1 LLHCSIFEL
10 GKQESD
16 DAERMIAFLMK
27 YDRRKVFFSI
37 KKPKNE
43 LSVFSLKR
51 RAASW
56 FFGSLLTMK
65 DQ

>member
-43 LSVFSLKR
+43 LS
-51 RAASW
+51 
-56 FFGSLLTMK
+56 GSPRKGGQLAGSSVPC
-65 DQ
+65 